1 MKLFFKLALLII
13 FVSLTACGGKKAE
26 NSNESSEAE
35 IAIAKQNE
43 ATVKAVCGSCH
54 KFIPAEY
61 LDKSAWANVIPVMA
75 AKMWIF
81 EHNGETYFNE
91 KSDPNVEP
99 GTYPSEPTISH
110 EDLDKVLRY
119 FAVMAPDSLPGQVR
133 NHPIN
138 PSSGIFSLTYQA
150 GNFPANL

>member
-1 MKLFFKLALLII
+1 MKLFFKLTLLVI

-75 AKMWIF
+75 AKMGIF

-91 KSDPNVEP
+91 KL
-99 GTYPSEPTISH
+99 YLIW
-110 EDLDKVLRY
+110 
-119 FAVMAPDSLPGQVR
+119 
-133 NHPIN
+133 
-138 PSSGIFSLTYQA
+138 GIFTSIWGIFQWPPVWEGLGDSMKTVNNELARESLGLLICSFIAILQYVIIIRKRIS
-150 GNFPANL
+150 